1 MYAKFVYSDTFK
13 AWRRELRKL
22 PLLSASHK
30 GIPTPVLFCLD
41 ILQKGPF
48 FLLLI
53 FSIDTLLI
61 YLSGN
66 KLDSIMDKVWKKDRN
81 VLKLYQGIGNE
92 CWIYH
97 HGCAFS
103 SGIIFCDVSKRF
115 VSISPAFE
123 VFWPWFVIGC
133 WIAFRSRISSC
144 ALARFYGL
152 AATTSTAIFASIAA
166 AATVVLTCVFLR
178 KKEESREANK
188 NQFPFLFFLWL
199 APKITN
205 WNSAAH
211 SFQ

>member
-1 MYAKFVYSDTFK
+1 MTEMK
-13 AWRRELRKL
+13 
-22 PLLSASHK
+22 
-30 GIPTPVLFCLD
+30 
-41 ILQKGPF
+41 
-48 FLLLI
+48 
-53 FSIDTLLI
+53 
-61 YLSGN
+61 
-66 KLDSIMDKVWKKDRN
+66 
-81 VLKLYQGIGNE
+81 
-92 CWIYH
+92 YH

-188 NQFPFLFFLWL
+188 NQFPFLLFSLACTKDNKLKFRCTQFPIKCTLWCTIRRSCIRYTIEL
-199 APKITN
+199 L
-205 WNSAAH
+205 
-211 SFQ
+211 